1 MSPESTGQ
9 NEHYLR
15 VHWRSFRTWRG
26 NRPFWAGLFTI
37 VGGVPIAYF
46 PYANMH
52 LGNMTLAMSTTA
64 GAGSLIIGV
73 LLVTLGLTMWFH
85 HIVRVFAGVA
95 AILLALISI
104 PVANIGGFL
113 IGFILSLLG
122 GALSISWA
130 PGAPKADAGTP
141 EEKEMA
147 PEGAGPEESEAGREL
162 YGTAALL
169 SSRRR
174 TGRQSTSTAG
184 GIVRGDDGQKNAF
197 TDEGVRER
205 RGPRHAAPGSRC

>member
-15 VHWRSFRTWRG
+15 VFWRGFRTWRG
-26 NRPFWAGLFTI
+26 NRPFWAGLFTM
-37 VGGVPIAYF
+37 VGGLPIAYF

-52 LGNMTLAMSTTA
+52 LGNVILAMSTTG
-64 GAGSLIIGV
+64 GAGSLIIGI

-113 IGFILSLLG
+113 VGFLFALLG

-130 PGAPKADAGTP
+130 PGEPKPDLAPDGAVGEKSAVGLGTH
-141 EEKEMA
+141 ES
-147 PEGAGPEESEAGREL
+147 GPEFHS
-162 YGTAALL
+162 TAAVPQQQPEQYD
-169 SSRRR
+169 
-174 TGRQSTSTAG
+174 TT
-184 GIVRGDDGQKNAF
+184 VEVDDG
-197 TDEGVRER
+197 G
-205 RGPRHAAPGSRC
+205 RHRAG

>member
-15 VHWRSFRTWRG
+15 VFWRRFRTWRG
-26 NRPFWAGLFTI
+26 NRPFWAGLFTM
-37 VGGVPIAYF
+37 VGGLPIAYF

-52 LGNMTLAMSTTA
+52 LGNVTLAMSTTA
-64 GAGSLIIGV
+64 GAGSLIIGI

-113 IGFILSLLG
+113 VGFLFALLG
-122 GALSISWA
+122 GALSVSWA
-130 PGAPKADAGTP
+130 PGEPKPDLAPAGVAG
-141 EEKEMA
+141 EKS
-147 PEGAGPEESEAGREL
+147 GAGLGTQASGSEFHS
-162 YGTAALL
+162 TAAVPQQQPEQYD
-169 SSRRR
+169 
-174 TGRQSTSTAG
+174 TTVEVDGGRHRAG
-184 GIVRGDDGQKNAF
+184 
-197 TDEGVRER
+197 
-205 RGPRHAAPGSRC
+205 

>member
-15 VHWRSFRTWRG
+15 VFWRGFRTWRG
-26 NRPFWAGLFTI
+26 NRPFWAGLFTM
-37 VGGVPIAYF
+37 VGGLPIAYF

-52 LGNMTLAMSTTA
+52 LGNVTLAMSTTA
-64 GAGSLIIGV
+64 GAGSLIIGI
-73 LLVTLGLTMWFH
+73 LLITLGLTMWFH

-113 IGFILSLLG
+113 IGFLCALLG

-130 PGAPKADAGTP
+130 PGEPKPDPGPAGAAGEKSEGTGPGTQEPGPGFHGTVAVPQQP
-141 EEKEMA
+141 EQYDTTVEVD
-147 PEGAGPEESEAGREL
+147 GGRHRAG
-162 YGTAALL
+162 
-169 SSRRR
+169 
-174 TGRQSTSTAG
+174 
-184 GIVRGDDGQKNAF
+184 
-197 TDEGVRER
+197 
-205 RGPRHAAPGSRC
+205 

>member
-15 VHWRSFRTWRG
+15 VFWRGFRTWRG
-26 NRPFWAGLFTI
+26 NRPFWAGLFTMM
-37 VGGVPIAYF
+37 GGLPIAYF

-52 LGNMTLAMSTTA
+52 LGNITLAMSTTA

-73 LLVTLGLTMWFH
+73 LLITLGLTMWFH

-113 IGFILSLLG
+113 VGFLFAMLG
-122 GALSISWA
+122 GALSVSWA
-130 PGAPKADAGTP
+130 PGEPDPEPEPAG
-141 EEKEMA
+141 A
-147 PEGAGPEESEAGREL
+147 VDSAAAGHGRGAQQPGSEFHT
-162 YGTAALL
+162 TAAVPQQPEQYD
-169 SSRRR
+169 
-174 TGRQSTSTAG
+174 TTVEADGGRHRAG
-184 GIVRGDDGQKNAF
+184 
-197 TDEGVRER
+197 
-205 RGPRHAAPGSRC
+205 

>member
-1 MSPESTGQ
+1 MSPESQGQ
-9 NEHYLR
+9 NEHYLSVVR
-15 VHWRSFRTWRG
+15 RRFRTWRG
-26 NRPFWAGLFTI
+26 NRPFWAGLFTML
-37 VGGVPIAYF
+37 GGVPIAYF

-113 IGFILSLLG
+113 IGFLFALIG
-122 GALSISWA
+122 GALSVSWVPGKPQPDEAAPDQGLLGEADEPVLLGDEA
-130 PGAPKADAGTP
+130 PGAPSYAQ
-141 EEKEMA
+141 EE
-147 PEGAGPEESEAGREL
+147 
-162 YGTAALL
+162 
-169 SSRRR
+169 
-174 TGRQSTSTAG
+174 
-184 GIVRGDDGQKNAF
+184 
-197 TDEGVRER
+197 
-205 RGPRHAAPGSRC
+205 HAAAYPGGALHGMGVPEQQPAKYDTTVEVDGGRHRAG

>member
-9 NEHYLR
+9 NEHHLT
-15 VHWRSFRTWRG
+15 VFRRGFRAWRG

-37 VGGVPIAYF
+37 VGGLPIAYF

-52 LGNMTLAMSTTA
+52 LGNMTIAMSTTA

-113 IGFILSLLG
+113 IGFLLSMLG

-130 PGAPKADAGTP
+130 PGEPVAAEDPYQEPYQD
-141 EEKEMA
+141 
-147 PEGAGPEESEAGREL
+147 R
-162 YGTAALL
+162 YGK
-169 SSRRR
+169 
-174 TGRQSTSTAG
+174 GEPQ
-184 GIVRGDDGQKNAF
+184 
-197 TDEGVRER
+197 
-205 RGPRHAAPGSRC
+205 AAPADGAFHGAAVPQQKPAAYDAAAETEGGGHRAG